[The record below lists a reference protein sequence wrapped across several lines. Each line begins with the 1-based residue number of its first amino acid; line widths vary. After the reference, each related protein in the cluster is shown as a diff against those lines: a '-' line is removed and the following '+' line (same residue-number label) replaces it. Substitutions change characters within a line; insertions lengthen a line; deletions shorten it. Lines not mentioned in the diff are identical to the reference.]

1 MILMLLAGDIGGAE
15 ARKVQRH
22 VREAHASLRGPDGGE
37 PEAFGSAYDG
47 GRGVQ
52 GAQGRHRE
60 ADDREPPNG
69 DKVRKKACPLCFLLQ
84 KKKKLCCEM

>member
-69 DKVRKKACPLCFLLQ
+69 DKVRKKSLPALLSLQ
-84 KKKKLCCEM
+84 KKTKLCL

>member
-52 GAQGRHRE
+52 SAKGRHRE

-69 DKVRKKACPLCFLLQ
+69 DKVRKKSLPALLS
-84 KKKKLCCEM
+84 L